1 MTFNSSLSSVFNKC
15 VSELDEF
22 SCILS
27 TKQLISL
34 AIEIEYPV
42 RSAQADSRV
51 SEFKYYIRITN
62 GHEKKGREG
71 EVQGLQHSKCATC

>member
-22 SCILS
+22 SFILS

-42 RSAQADSRV
+42 SNAQADSQIR
-51 SEFKYYIRITN
+51 EFKYYIKITN

-71 EVQGLQHSKCATC
+71 EVQGLQHSTCATC